1 MMKILYIDGFQTEKA
16 GVDIVQALRDM
27 GHDVQTYSDEPMIVT
42 VLHETVVQE
51 LKDYI
56 RAHEVELLVSIHFI
70 MCAELAAWQ
79 MGIPY
84 ISVLWDAPYTEIY
97 NPLGRMGF

>member
-1 MMKILYIDGFQTEKA
+1 MKILYIDGFQTEKA

-27 GHDVQTYSDEPMIVT
+27 GHDVQTYSEEPMIVT

-56 RAHEVELLVSIHFI
+56 CAHEVELLVSMADGDSVYF
-70 MCAELAAWQ
+70 CP
-79 MGIPY
+79 MGCSLYGDLQSFGKNGECLGVY
-84 ISVLWDAPYTEIY
+84 I
-97 NPLGRMGF
+97 